1 MTKTIRHYTLL
12 EKKSDNM
19 GCDLCVL
26 TPAEDGKYDIG
37 WAYSTF
43 NMIRGAL
50 VQTALDLEED
60 VISKTPDAK
69 STWEDISAKLKQY
82 GYDGLNVLW
91 NHSDCDGDYSTED
104 ATMIAKDIEEILPYV
119 NKDISNMV
127 EALYDMF
134 KYASENDGIIMVW

>member
-1 MTKTIRHYTLL
+1 
-12 EKKSDNM
+12 M

-60 VISKTPDAK
+60 VIVKTPDAK
-69 STWEDISAKLKQY
+69 FSHEMVSTKLKQY

-91 NHSDCDGDYSTED
+91 NHSDCDGEYST
-104 ATMIAKDIEEILPYV
+104 
-119 NKDISNMV
+119 
-127 EALYDMF
+127 
-134 KYASENDGIIMVW
+134 

>member
-50 VQTALDLEED
+50 VR
-60 VISKTPDAK
+60 
-69 STWEDISAKLKQY
+69 
-82 GYDGLNVLW
+82 VLW
-91 NHSDCDGDYSTED
+91 GTDRE
-104 ATMIAKDIEEILPYV
+104 
-119 NKDISNMV
+119 
-127 EALYDMF
+127 
-134 KYASENDGIIMVW
+134 

>member
-1 MTKTIRHYTLL
+1 
-12 EKKSDNM
+12 
-19 GCDLCVL
+19 
-26 TPAEDGKYDIG
+26 
-37 WAYSTF
+37 
-43 NMIRGAL
+43 MIRGAL

-60 VISKTPDAK
+60 VIVKTPDAK
-69 STWEDISAKLKQY
+69 FSHEMVSTKLKKY

-119 NKDISNMV
+119 DKGISNRV

-134 KYASENDGIIMVW
+134 KYASENDGIVMVW